1 VDRLQAALAE
11 LASADVVALPDQQ
24 VRDELLGLLGCLNS
38 VSALVASRLDVFDTR
53 ELAELDGFRTA
64 TAWLRGFGRL
74 SPGAASGLHKRA
86 RVLRALP
93 ALRAAALDGAVSAE
107 HVDKVQQLTDRVD
120 LEQIKAYDDILADLC
135 AAAAPA
141 EAQKACERIAAHHDP
156 DGADPDPAAD
166 FERRDLS
173 VSRSGSMTYV
183 KARLDAEGGAAFQ
196 AVLDAVMRPP
206 AKDDPRSA
214 GQRRADAMIDLCRA
228 TLAGGTLSTV
238 QGVRPQI
245 GLLITPEQLAGL
257 TTDAT
262 TGATTGAAFG
272 AAFGAAVA
280 AATDPLARVA
290 GPLARAADPLTAAGV
305 PDVDQ
310 PWLSWVG
317 QIPNATARRL
327 ACDAEFFRIVLDP
340 RNGLPLDVGGAYR
353 IVPPWIRKAVLARD
367 RTCRWPGCDAPHA
380 WLDIHHTMPWEDY
393 HRTQVDELLALCR
406 FHHVRVHEC
415 GWTAH
420 FDVTT
425 GQVNVTRPDGRPY
438 ELGPSQPWTHPAP
451 KGRESR
457 SHGADPRTGRR
468 SRVREHLKTTG
479 PTRTDRGSDEATGP
493 PGPTCVLLI
502 TRPAYV
508 GPYIRSRATMEP
520 GFPAPVAGSSRMWT
534 GAMGRSGVVRAAASM
549 TSALVLAGCMS
560 RAGTVSPDP
569 RPVATVAIG
578 VDLPFAVSGPGRVH
592 GHDAGDGAL
601 SRAGRPPG
609 RAVPG
614 GVDQIRQ
621 RTGRPRALG
630 RHGMRSQREQATSR
644 PGTRSPSSAPTSP
657 GARRRSCRSSTRRP
671 TARCS

>member
-1 VDRLQAALAE
+1 
-11 LASADVVALPDQQ
+11 
-24 VRDELLGLLGCLNS
+24 
-38 VSALVASRLDVFDTR
+38 
-53 ELAELDGFRTA
+53 LAELDGFRTA

-93 ALRAAALDGAVSAE
+93 ALQAAALDGAVSAE

-135 AAAAPA
+135 AAAGPA

-257 TTDAT
+257 TTGPT
-262 TGATTGAAFG
+262 TG

-305 PDVDQ
+305 PDVDK

-415 GWTAH
+415 GWTAD

-438 ELGPSQPWTHPAP
+438 ELGPSQPWTAP
-451 KGRESR
+451 NVQGPPPLPT
-457 SHGADPRTGRR
+457 DPRPTR
-468 SRVREHLKTTG
+468 HG
-479 PTRTDRGSDEATGP
+479 PTIPQPRTSENHADEPGEQGSDHATGP
-493 PGPTCVLLI
+493 PDEL
-502 TRPAYV
+502 
-508 GPYIRSRATMEP
+508 
-520 GFPAPVAGSSRMWT
+520 
-534 GAMGRSGVVRAAASM
+534 
-549 TSALVLAGCMS
+549 
-560 RAGTVSPDP
+560 
-569 RPVATVAIG
+569 
-578 VDLPFAVSGPGRVH
+578 
-592 GHDAGDGAL
+592 GHD
-601 SRAGRPPG
+601 R
-609 RAVPG
+609 
-614 GVDQIRQ
+614 
-621 RTGRPRALG
+621 
-630 RHGMRSQREQATSR
+630 
-644 PGTRSPSSAPTSP
+644 
-657 GARRRSCRSSTRRP
+657 
-671 TARCS
+671 

>member
-1 VDRLQAALAE
+1 MDRLQAALAE

-93 ALRAAALDGAVSAE
+93 ALQAAALDGAVSAE

-272 AAFGAAVA
+272 AAVA
-280 AATDPLARVA
+280 AATNPLARVA
-290 GPLARAADPLTAAGV
+290 GPLARAADPLAAAGV

-380 WLDIHHTMPWEDY
+380 WLDIHHTMPWEEY

-415 GWTAH
+415 GWTAD

-438 ELGPSQPWTHPAP
+438 ELGPSQPWTAPATQRP
-451 KGRESR
+451 A
-457 SHGADPRTGRR
+457 SHGVTG
-468 SRVREHLKTTG
+468 G
-479 PTRTDRGSDEATGP
+479 PTGGPTIPRPRAPEDNRADTDVQGSDEATGP
-493 PGPTCVLLI
+493 PGPT
-502 TRPAYV
+502 
-508 GPYIRSRATMEP
+508 
-520 GFPAPVAGSSRMWT
+520 SS
-534 GAMGRSGVVRAAASM
+534 
-549 TSALVLAGCMS
+549 
-560 RAGTVSPDP
+560 
-569 RPVATVAIG
+569 
-578 VDLPFAVSGPGRVH
+578 
-592 GHDAGDGAL
+592 
-601 SRAGRPPG
+601 
-609 RAVPG
+609 
-614 GVDQIRQ
+614 
-621 RTGRPRALG
+621 
-630 RHGMRSQREQATSR
+630 
-644 PGTRSPSSAPTSP
+644 
-657 GARRRSCRSSTRRP
+657 
-671 TARCS
+671 

>member
-1 VDRLQAALAE
+1 VLILDTFQNGSSYRAVIRAGDVVMVLDVQPLESGHDRAGDGRRDDRRRPQARRTDRLAE

-93 ALRAAALDGAVSAE
+93 ALQAAALDGAVSAE

-245 GLLITPEQLAGL
+245 GLLITPEQLAGPRP
-257 TTDAT
+257 TPRPTPRPAPRP
-262 TGATTGAAFG
+262 APRRAAFG
-272 AAFGAAVA
+272 KAVA

-353 IVPPWIRKAVLARD
+353 IVIFRLGSVVCGHFHRPGSRPTRSSPRSPPCARP
-367 RTCRWPGCDAPHA
+367 TCRPTAA
-380 WLDIHHTMPWEDY
+380 
-393 HRTQVDELLALCR
+393 A
-406 FHHVRVHEC
+406 VRVRLRH
-415 GWTAH
+415 
-420 FDVTT
+420 
-425 GQVNVTRPDGRPY
+425 RPG
-438 ELGPSQPWTHPAP
+438 
-451 KGRESR
+451 
-457 SHGADPRTGRR
+457 
-468 SRVREHLKTTG
+468 
-479 PTRTDRGSDEATGP
+479 
-493 PGPTCVLLI
+493 
-502 TRPAYV
+502 
-508 GPYIRSRATMEP
+508 
-520 GFPAPVAGSSRMWT
+520 
-534 GAMGRSGVVRAAASM
+534 
-549 TSALVLAGCMS
+549 
-560 RAGTVSPDP
+560 RAG
-569 RPVATVAIG
+569 
-578 VDLPFAVSGPGRVH
+578 GPGRRGPRRQRRRQRAGPDRVPVP
-592 GHDAGDGAL
+592 AGDGE
-601 SRAGRPPG
+601 RARRGGASLLGGGPPECP
-609 RAVPG
+609 RWSATSPAAVP
-614 GVDQIRQ
+614 
-621 RTGRPRALG
+621 
-630 RHGMRSQREQATSR
+630 S
-644 PGTRSPSSAPTSP
+644 
-657 GARRRSCRSSTRRP
+657 RSSSR
-671 TARCS
+671 

>member
-1 VDRLQAALAE
+1 MDRLQAALAE

-93 ALRAAALDGAVSAE
+93 ALQAAALDGAVSAE

-206 AKDDPRSA
+206 ARDDPRSA

-257 TTDAT
+257 TTGPT
-262 TGATTGAAFG
+262 TG

-305 PDVDQ
+305 PDVDK

-415 GWTAH
+415 GWTAD

-438 ELGPSQPWTHPAP
+438 ELGASQPWTAP
-451 KGRESR
+451 NVQGPRPQPTGS
-457 SHGADPRTGRR
+457 GPTIPQPRTSEGHAGDPA
-468 SRVREHLKTTG
+468 EQ
-479 PTRTDRGSDEATGP
+479 GSGHATGP
-493 PGPTCVLLI
+493 PDE
-502 TRPAYV
+502 
-508 GPYIRSRATMEP
+508 AT
-520 GFPAPVAGSSRMWT
+520 A
-534 GAMGRSGVVRAAASM
+534 
-549 TSALVLAGCMS
+549 
-560 RAGTVSPDP
+560 
-569 RPVATVAIG
+569 
-578 VDLPFAVSGPGRVH
+578 
-592 GHDAGDGAL
+592 
-601 SRAGRPPG
+601 
-609 RAVPG
+609 
-614 GVDQIRQ
+614 
-621 RTGRPRALG
+621 
-630 RHGMRSQREQATSR
+630 
-644 PGTRSPSSAPTSP
+644 
-657 GARRRSCRSSTRRP
+657 
-671 TARCS
+671 